1 MAADMTEYDRRVAA
15 LSEERRALLAR
26 LGKRSAPT
34 VPAPGRRPAHLVR
47 APLSP
52 SQELLW
58 LVNQKLPYGD
68 PLRNITIAARM
79 DGLLDA
85 EALRYALDQLVA
97 RNESLR
103 TVFGS
108 IDGIPYQTVTEAVPA
123 ALVVDDLSSLP
134 EDEREPAAW
143 KLVNEAELHGAFD
156 LTTGPLFRA
165 RLIKLSANSHVLS
178 VSVHHTVCDGS
189 GVSLICSKLAHLYEA
204 RIDGRSP
211 SLPAT
216 LGQADFAW
224 WQREHY
230 LPSAEMAH
238 HLDYWREHLRGA
250 EPAILPSDRPR
261 PAEPTYRGTYYRQRC
276 AEDMRE
282 LLQALAQPVAASPL
296 MVLVAAFAAVIAQL
310 SGREDFVFATDTP
323 GRDHADFQNVIGMF
337 VNVLFLRMDTSGDP
351 TFTQLIQRAR
361 NVLLDAWSHQAA
373 PGPVVVGSVY
383 PDAPRETNPLSTMT
397 LQYLEQTTGVPGLT
411 LSGLDATH
419 LDLVL
424 HRSRRD
430 VSITLIDLG
439 ARIEYWI
446 EYSTDLFD
454 EERIRDVVERMDR
467 AIRMSAVQPDIRI
480 SQLA

>member
-1 MAADMTEYDRRVAA
+1 MSADMTEYDARVAA

-26 LGKRSAPT
+26 LAKRSAPP
-34 VPAPGRRPAHLVR
+34 VPPPGRRPADLVR

-79 DGLLDA
+79 DGVLDTQ
-85 EALRYALDQLVA
+85 ALRYALDDLVA
-97 RNESLR
+97 SSESLR

-108 IDGIPYQTVTEAVPA
+108 IDGVPYQTVTEPVPA
-123 ALVVDDLSSLP
+123 ALVVDDLSDLP
-134 EDEREPAAW
+134 EDERDAAAW

-165 RLIKLSANSHVLS
+165 RLIKLSEIAHVLS

-189 GVSLICSKLAHLYEA
+189 GMSLICAKLARLYEA
-204 RIDGRSP
+204 RIGGWSAN
-211 SLPAT
+211 LPDT

-224 WQREHY
+224 WQNVHY
-230 LPSAEMAH
+230 LPSAEMAR
-238 HLDYWREHLRGA
+238 HLDYWRTQLSGA

-276 AEDMRE
+276 PDDMRE
-282 LLQALAQPVAASPL
+282 MLQTLARPVAASPL
-296 MVLVAAFAAVIAQL
+296 MVLVAAFAAVITHL
-310 SGREDFVFATDTP
+310 SGRENFVFTTDTP
-323 GRDHADFQNVIGMF
+323 GRDHADFENVIGMF
-337 VNVLFLRMDTSGDP
+337 VNVLHLRMDTSGDP

-361 NVLLDAWSHQAA
+361 TVLLDAWSHQAA
-373 PGPVVVGSVY
+373 PGPVVVRSVH

-397 LQYLEQTTGVPGLT
+397 LQYLEQSTGVPGLN
-411 LSGLDATH
+411 LSGLQASH

-424 HRSRRD
+424 RRARRD

-439 ARIEYWI
+439 TRIEYWI

-454 EERIRDVVERMDR
+454 EARIRDVIDRMDR
-467 AIRMSAVQPDIRI
+467 VIRRGAAQPDTTI